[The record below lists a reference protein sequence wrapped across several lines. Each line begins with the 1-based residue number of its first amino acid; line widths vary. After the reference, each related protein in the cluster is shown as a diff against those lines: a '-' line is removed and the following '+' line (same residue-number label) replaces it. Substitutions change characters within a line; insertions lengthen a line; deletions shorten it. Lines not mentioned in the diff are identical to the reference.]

1 MVLVCTWA
9 FVTSIGGEGDI
20 VGFGCVCF
28 QEMVGSRSCDLCL
41 GMDDFAGNS

>member
-20 VGFGCVCF
+20 VGLVCVH
-28 QEMVGSRSCDLCL
+28 S
-41 GMDDFAGNS
+41 GNGGIQKL